1 MLNNQIDSE
10 TKLYNEIFEN
20 TLLCNKRKIFKKT
33 RRACRFTIWSSK
45 LNLFN
50 TDNDLGIR
58 FLMAILITK
67 IALFNL

>member
-20 TLLCNKRKIFKKT
+20 TLCKRKIFKKT
-33 RRACRFTIWSSK
+33 CKACRFTIWSSK

-50 TDNDLGIR
+50 TDNDLEIR
-58 FLMAILITK
+58 SLMAILTTK
-67 IALFNL
+67 ITSFNL

>member
-1 MLNNQIDSE
+1 MLNNPIDSE

-20 TLLCNKRKIFKKT
+20 TLCKRKIFKKT
-33 RRACRFTIWSSK
+33 CKASRFTIWSNK

-50 TDNDLGIR
+50 TDNDLTIQL
-58 FLMAILITK
+58 LMAIKTTK

>member
-20 TLLCNKRKIFKKT
+20 TLCKRKIFKKT
-33 RRACRFTIWSSK
+33 CKACRWTIWSSN

-50 TDNDLGIR
+50 MDNDLEIR
-58 FLMAILITK
+58 HLMAIFITK
-67 IALFNL
+67 ISLFNL